1 MKKHSVYLLILV
13 LFTAGV
19 FAYSS
24 QKTLSQ
30 YDNTS
35 AVTIS
40 NVRADNITQTSARI
54 LWDTNVAV
62 DQSTVYWG
70 TEPGVLSNGTT
81 ANDKCSS
88 SSGSIDTAN
97 CVEILGLSPATVY
110 YYKVQVYKT
119 GGNLVHSSEYS
130 FTTVTGETSG
140 TGSDGNE
147 STTNDPIDNT
157 VSVAA
162 SLTGLVTNTLG
173 TGISDAIVKIYTE
186 NYSFSI
192 HGKTDST
199 GRYNIGNIPAGSYFV
214 QVYIPTTSGYVAPE
228 REYIV
233 LSGGQSAELNFV
245 LRWTTISISGKVF
258 NGAEFAPGAFVWG
271 WSEGGSYRSTEANS
285 DGTYVLPVSP
295 LDSWRMGAYLKKD
308 DVFYR
313 AEEIKIDAGAFKPGE
328 NIYSQDIY
336 LQKAYTL
343 TFSKTETTF
352 DASTE
357 IKVIHEEGAEI
368 EASGGSI
375 SSTGSIKISIRPDIE
390 APTQEDKK
398 RAIGVAYDLEARD
411 AFNNLIT
418 TFQKKIR
425 VKLPYKVA
433 DVAGQGSIA
442 ENLSLHYWDDVAGT
456 WIEVENST
464 VDKLNNF
471 VSADVDHFTRFAVL
485 AFASGADV
493 SGIADGDLIKTADN
507 PDVYIAKLVGNK
519 KYKRLILN
527 PEIFNSYGHL
537 KWSNIKTVT
546 QTQIDSFFLSEL
558 TMEVYPDGTPVNGK
572 VYVVS
577 SAPNSDVGIS
587 QRLDIAA
594 EAFEQ
599 KGFDWEGIFYINHH
613 EASPDFYP
621 EGAPITS

>member
-97 CVEILGLSPATVY
+97 CIEILGLSPATVY

-328 NIYSQDIY
+328 NIYSQDIEIISVY
-336 LQKAYTL
+336 NTESATILGMEKIEDSNIENEIIQKIPVYEKEKLLEKNNRVPFLNDLQRKNNRYSTDYRL
-343 TFSKTETTF
+343 SKTALANASFLCEIDNTHKTF
-352 DASTE
+352 
-357 IKVIHEEGAEI
+357 
-368 EASGGSI
+368 
-375 SSTGSIKISIRPDIE
+375 
-390 APTQEDKK
+390 
-398 RAIGVAYDLEARD
+398 
-411 AFNNLIT
+411 
-418 TFQKKIR
+418 
-425 VKLPYKVA
+425 
-433 DVAGQGSIA
+433 
-442 ENLSLHYWDDVAGT
+442 
-456 WIEVENST
+456 
-464 VDKLNNF
+464 
-471 VSADVDHFTRFAVL
+471 
-485 AFASGADV
+485 
-493 SGIADGDLIKTADN
+493 KT
-507 PDVYIAKLVGNK
+507 
-519 KYKRLILN
+519 KYK
-527 PEIFNSYGHL
+527 
-537 KWSNIKTVT
+537 
-546 QTQIDSFFLSEL
+546 ID
-558 TMEVYPDGTPVNGK
+558 Y
-572 VYVVS
+572 
-577 SAPNSDVGIS
+577 
-587 QRLDIAA
+587 A
-594 EAFEQ
+594 EAHHLIPMKEQ
-599 KGFDWEGIFYINHH
+599 KNYLNVNIDRTENIICLCPTCHKAIHYA
-613 EASPDFYP
+613 EVS
-621 EGAPITS
+621 